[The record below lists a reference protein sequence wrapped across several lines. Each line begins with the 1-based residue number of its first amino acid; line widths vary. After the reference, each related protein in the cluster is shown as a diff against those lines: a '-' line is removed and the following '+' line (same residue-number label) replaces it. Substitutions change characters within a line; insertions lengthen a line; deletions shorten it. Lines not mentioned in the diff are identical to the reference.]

1 MNSKFFDSLYEGDSA
16 NGVKLGMG
24 LTGGDF
30 WARPAGCQMLY
41 RGNSMETID
50 FAKILAVDEINA
62 SRIGPPDYVTHEAST
77 TYFYVV
83 HRVNSY
89 GSEEQSLAAAVKVVI
104 DANGDLAAA
113 EPNDIFLIKAEQV
126 EGSKVK
132 LIWFYSPLEQ
142 ESKPV
147 RFKIYYD
154 SGTGHVD
161 YQNAIAAIT
170 YAGRKFYSYQ
180 TNMLQPGR
188 YLFVVR
194 AEDADGMDDGSFAEV
209 KVGVIADSPAGID
222 ILNAQAM

>member
-1 MNSKFFDSLYEGDSA
+1 MDNKFYDSLYEGDSA

-30 WARPAGCQMLY
+30 WARLVGCQMLY
-41 RGNSMETID
+41 RGLGIETIEFD
-50 FAKILAVDEINA
+50 NILAVDEVDA
-62 SRIGPPDYVTHEAST
+62 SQVSLPDYVTHEVST

-83 HRVNSY
+83 HRVNNC

-170 YAGRKFYSYQ
+170 YVGRKFYSYQ
-180 TNMLQPGR
+180 TNTLQAGK

-194 AEDADGMDDGSFAEV
+194 AEDTDGMDDGSFAEIE
-209 KVGVIADSPAGID
+209 VGVTADNPVAID
-222 ILNAQAM
+222 ILSAQAV